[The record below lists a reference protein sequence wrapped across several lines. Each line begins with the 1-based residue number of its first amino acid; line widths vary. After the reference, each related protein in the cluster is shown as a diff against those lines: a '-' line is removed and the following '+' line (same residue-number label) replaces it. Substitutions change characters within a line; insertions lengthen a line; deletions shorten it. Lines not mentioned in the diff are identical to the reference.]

1 MGIVSSNL
9 VTLESYKSYFDMKQR
24 VVLSNFSVI
33 SSVLS
38 IALFVFLL
46 FFNNPPVS
54 IQLLLAV
61 LLVGMLMSG
70 LFYMPLSISADKY
83 AIYVNRSLKVK
94 AILMQ
99 DVESVRLCP
108 PTMGAI
114 RICGSGGFFG
124 YWGWFRERDL
134 GKYFAYYGRSSD
146 CFLVVL
152 KDGRKYM
159 LGCQN
164 PQQMVSFIE
173 SAIGRKS

>member
-1 MGIVSSNL
+1 
-9 VTLESYKSYFDMKQR
+9 MKQR

-33 SSVLS
+33 TSVLS

-54 IQLLLAV
+54 IQLFLAV
-61 LLVGMLMSG
+61 LLVGMLLFG
-70 LFYMPLSISADKY
+70 LFYMPLSISADKF

-134 GKYFAYYGRSSD
+134 GKYFAYS
-146 CFLVVL
+146 
-152 KDGRKYM
+152 
-159 LGCQN
+159 
-164 PQQMVSFIE
+164 
-173 SAIGRKS
+173 